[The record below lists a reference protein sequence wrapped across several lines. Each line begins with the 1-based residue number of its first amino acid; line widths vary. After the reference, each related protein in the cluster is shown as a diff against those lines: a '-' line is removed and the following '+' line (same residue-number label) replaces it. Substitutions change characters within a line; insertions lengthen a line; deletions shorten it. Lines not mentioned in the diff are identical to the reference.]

1 MAESVA
7 LHPPLSVEKYLELER
22 DSLIRHEFVRGQLY
36 AMTGTTKRHNLI
48 VGNIWAALR
57 EAARGTPCRVYSE
70 NVKVRTPE
78 DTVYY
83 PDVMV
88 ACEPD
93 SDDPYV
99 EREPC
104 LIVEVI
110 SPTTESADRREKLA
124 AYSKIS
130 TLQAYLIVD
139 QNSPKVQL
147 HLMGEDGQW
156 LQADF
161 IGDGVIPVPCPRTEL
176 TLATIYEGL

>member
-22 DSLIRHEFVRGQLY
+22 DSLIRHEYVGGQLY

-57 EAARGTPCRVYSE
+57 EAARDTPCHVYSE
-70 NVKVRTPE
+70 SVKVRTPE
-78 DTVYY
+78 DIVYY

-104 LIVEVI
+104 LLVEVI
-110 SPTTESADRREKLA
+110 SPTSELTDRREKLT
-124 AYSKIS
+124 AYTKIS
-130 TLQAYLIVD
+130 SLLAYLIVD
-139 QNSPKVQL
+139 QASQRVQL
-147 HLMGEDGQW
+147 HARDDQGQW

-161 IGDGVIPVPCPRTEL
+161 IGDGMIPVHCLRAEL